1 MQEERSFMSLNE
13 KNKLEKFEEK
23 IVVKYR
29 KYSKKTERV
38 KKTNQM
44 VIVCMSIIKGFLL
57 LGFITQILLGKQGAE
72 FIGIPAVLLGL
83 GLIADWVLYIRDHS
97 SVILKNVILYGFLL
111 VYAIL
116 NFMNGSQFVILYII
130 PPLFCCM
137 LYYHKQFNASIVIIA
152 TAILVIRAVKDIIT
166 VGNVNQSEFMMIVIA
181 VMAML
186 FFQWSTRVLKQFDHD
201 AIHTMRDEQKRQSAM
216 MKDIL
221 GVADTT
227 RGKVE
232 ETSERMM
239 SLKDSTSH
247 VNQSLHEIAQGILS
261 TAESIQEQSEMTG
274 EIQKAVSVAKENT
287 IEVVKAAQNSSEQMS
302 NNSKR
307 MEILRNQSEDIESVE
322 RDVQMAMN
330 ELKAKA
336 EEVSEITKVIFSISD
351 QTTLLALNA
360 SIESARAGEA
370 GKGFAVVADQIRDL
384 SDQTKK
390 STEQIEQ
397 IVNELN
403 NNADLTANLIERSK
417 TATNRQKDLIEENV
431 KSFDELSRQSE
442 ELSGSADNLEREIER
457 LFESNNRIVESITQ
471 LSAVSEEVTAS
482 TQEASNMSENDM
494 KELDSVAA
502 SVRGLQETVEEL
514 KKYNSGTENVVNET
528 V

>member
-1 MQEERSFMSLNE
+1 
-13 KNKLEKFEEK
+13 
-23 IVVKYR
+23 
-29 KYSKKTERV
+29 
-38 KKTNQM
+38 
-44 VIVCMSIIKGFLL
+44 
-57 LGFITQILLGKQGAE
+57 
-72 FIGIPAVLLGL
+72 
-83 GLIADWVLYIRDHS
+83 
-97 SVILKNVILYGFLL
+97 
-111 VYAIL
+111 
-116 NFMNGSQFVILYII
+116 
-130 PPLFCCM
+130 M

-152 TAILVIRAVKDIIT
+152 TAILAIRAVKDIIT
-166 VGNVNQSEFMMIVIA
+166 VGNINQSEFMMIVIT

-186 FFQWSTRVLKQFDHD
+186 FFQWSTMVLKQFDHD

-514 KKYNSGTENVVNET
+514 KKYNSGTENDANET

>member
-1 MQEERSFMSLNE
+1 MSLNE
-13 KNKLEKFEEK
+13 KNELEKIEEK

-137 LYYHKQFNASIVIIA
+137 LYYHKQFNTSIVIIA

-166 VGNVNQSEFMMIVIA
+166 VGNVNQSEFMMIVIT

-216 MKDIL
+216 MKDIF

-274 EIQKAVSVAKENT
+274 EIQKAVSVAKENM
-287 IEVVKAAQNSSEQMS
+287 IEVVKAA
-302 NNSKR
+302 
-307 MEILRNQSEDIESVE
+307 
-322 RDVQMAMN
+322 
-330 ELKAKA
+330 
-336 EEVSEITKVIFSISD
+336 
-351 QTTLLALNA
+351 
-360 SIESARAGEA
+360 
-370 GKGFAVVADQIRDL
+370 
-384 SDQTKK
+384 
-390 STEQIEQ
+390 
-397 IVNELN
+397 
-403 NNADLTANLIERSK
+403 
-417 TATNRQKDLIEENV
+417 
-431 KSFDELSRQSE
+431 
-442 ELSGSADNLEREIER
+442 
-457 LFESNNRIVESITQ
+457 
-471 LSAVSEEVTAS
+471 
-482 TQEASNMSENDM
+482 
-494 KELDSVAA
+494 
-502 SVRGLQETVEEL
+502 
-514 KKYNSGTENVVNET
+514 
-528 V
+528 

>member
-1 MQEERSFMSLNE
+1 MSLNE
-13 KNKLEKFEEK
+13 KDKLEKFEEK

-152 TAILVIRAVKDIIT
+152 TAILVIRAIKDIIT

-403 NNADLTANLIERSK
+403 NTANLIERSK

-514 KKYNSGTENVVNET
+514 KKYNSGTENDANET

>member
-1 MQEERSFMSLNE
+1 MSLNE
-13 KNKLEKFEEK
+13 KDKLEKFEEK

-57 LGFITQILLGKQGAE
+57 LGFITQILLGEQRTG
-72 FIGIPAVLLGL
+72 FMGLPTVLLGL
-83 GLIADWVLYIRDHS
+83 SLIADWVLYLKDHS
-97 SVILKNVILYGFLL
+97 SVILKAVMLYGFLL

-152 TAILVIRAVKDIIT
+152 TAILAIRAVKDIIT
-166 VGNVNQSEFMMIVIA
+166 VGNINQSEFMMIVIT

-186 FFQWSTRVLKQFDHD
+186 FFQWSTMVLKQFDHD

-494 KELDSVAA
+494 KELDQVAA

-514 KKYNSGTENVVNET
+514 KKYNSGTENDANET

>member
-1 MQEERSFMSLNE
+1 MQEERSDMSLYE
-13 KNKLEKFEEK
+13 KNELEKIEEK
-23 IVVKYR
+23 ILVKYR

-57 LGFITQILLGKQGAE
+57 LGFITQILLGKQGAG

-137 LYYHKQFNASIVIIA
+137 LYYHKQFNTSIVIIA
-152 TAILVIRAVKDIIT
+152 TAILVIRAIKDIII
-166 VGNVNQSEFMMIVIA
+166 VGNFNQSEFMMIVIA

-307 MEILRNQSEDIESVE
+307 MEILRNQSEDIEDKKILKRE
-322 RDVQMAMN
+322 ALRL
-330 ELKAKA
+330 ELSIQSGIKSFGENK
-336 EEVSEITKVIFSISD
+336 EIIVFMHYPPIC
-351 QTTLLALNA
+351 
-360 SIESARAGEA
+360 
-370 GKGFAVVADQIRDL
+370 
-384 SDQTKK
+384 K
-390 STEQIEQ
+390 S
-397 IVNELN
+397 
-403 NNADLTANLIERSK
+403 NLIKNER
-417 TATNRQKDLIEENV
+417 
-431 KSFDELSRQSE
+431 
-442 ELSGSADNLEREIER
+442 
-457 LFESNNRIVESITQ
+457 
-471 LSAVSEEVTAS
+471 
-482 TQEASNMSENDM
+482 NDFINIM
-494 KELDSVAA
+494 
-502 SVRGLQETVEEL
+502 
-514 KKYNSGTENVVNET
+514 KKYNVKKCFYGHLHSTSIRDAVEGEYFEIDFKLVSADGLDFKLYKIK
-528 V
+528 